1 MLLYSRPYE
10 EGKTIINVLMF
21 ILQNLHTNMKKN
33 YTYGEWEVEHSIIFP
48 NFMIWIILLLTTK
61 IGKQFRPTGLT
72 GLGVVAG
79 LARPTGLTGPS
90 SV

>member
-1 MLLYSRPYE
+1 
-10 EGKTIINVLMF
+10 
-21 ILQNLHTNMKKN
+21 MKKN

-61 IGKQFRPTGLT
+61 IGKQFKPTGLT

-79 LARPTGLTGPS
+79 LARPTGLTGGS
-90 SV
+90 DRSK